1 MHSNLMQFLNI
12 LHEAWSLQHD
22 EHLSLLIDGDK
33 TANQL
38 SLSYL

>member
-1 MHSNLMQFLNI
+1 
-12 LHEAWSLQHD
+12 LQDD
-22 EHLSLLIDGDK
+22 EHLSSLIDGDK

>member
-1 MHSNLMQFLNI
+1 MRLLNI
-12 LHEAWSLQHD
+12 SQEAWTLQDD
-22 EHLSLLIDGDK
+22 EHLSSLIDGDK